1 MSLVLIELAIPDYTV
16 DGEPDY
22 KAIGKLIDDEL
33 KKNFIGKDILLRGIG
48 SQQHPGKSVDEVIGI
63 IQKTGT
69 DRYDPNR
76 TGDRYENIE
85 NKHIDLFAF
94 SATVTQDMELAWQII
109 YGFYHSAIAVHG
121 SPVRID
127 ILTIY
132 DATQMTE
139 VAHQYEGRDDIKRD
153 GFVFNDPNNK
163 RAALL
168 GIIKII

>member
-1 MSLVLIELAIPDYTV
+1 MKLIELMIPNYNV
-16 DGEPDY
+16 EAEPDY
-22 KAIGKLIDDEL
+22 KLIGKLIDEEL

-48 SQQHPGKSVDEVIGI
+48 SQQHTGKSVDEVIDI
-63 IQKTGT
+63 IQRTGT
-69 DRYDPNR
+69 DRYDAAKI
-76 TGDRYENIE
+76 GDRYENIE

-94 SATVTQDMELAWQII
+94 SATVKPDTELAWQVI

-153 GFVFNDPNNK
+153 GFVFNDPANK
-163 RAALL
+163 QAALL